1 MRSIVLHPTF
11 LALFLQLSGSFKDS
25 SCGVFFTEVSPF
37 RVTGVIT
44 FRSSSFFP
52 PKHREHSADVN
63 ILATWRGKLKLE
75 SMPCCVGLQWMNDQ
89 PRNLESFYCFI
100 VLFNEIL
107 SNSVIAYPYFYWV
120 TGEQFIGDM
129 KKRYF
134 RLENFSFDFCLV

>member
-1 MRSIVLHPTF
+1 
-11 LALFLQLSGSFKDS
+11 
-25 SCGVFFTEVSPF
+25 
-37 RVTGVIT
+37 
-44 FRSSSFFP
+44 
-52 PKHREHSADVN
+52 
-63 ILATWRGKLKLE
+63 
-75 SMPCCVGLQWMNDQ
+75 MPSCVGLQWMNDQ

-134 RLENFSFDFCLV
+134 RLENFSFSFCLVLLTVPKLQPKASAEDRVVLTLALPKPPFPESLPNTWFLRYWKKNKQFGQACSFLLPYKQVRKRLPWPLLPLCQ